1 MMVDFSKWE
10 EAWKSYS
17 PSNNATPGS
26 PAYICNEIGM
36 TLAIVAAVSVLAV
49 TVYAYA
55 TGEDIEHGKTSHI
68 IMCMFSLAIVGVILM
83 FMSEQLPSH
92 STSSTKPP
100 TLSKQIERTWDL
112 DALDGCKRIGGEG
125 VFDGEDLPD
134 SRLKDGNWDCV
145 AHSDK
150 HTQHVTVYI
159 KGDKVGLYDIGGDA
173 LKTKEEK

>member
-1 MMVDFSKWE
+1 
-10 EAWKSYS
+10 
-17 PSNNATPGS
+17 
-26 PAYICNEIGM
+26 M
-36 TLAIVAAVSVLAV
+36 TLAMVAAVLVLAV

-100 TLSKQIERTWDL
+100 TLSQQIERTWNL
-112 DALDGCKRIGGEG
+112 DALDDCKRTGSENDFP
-125 VFDGEDLPD
+125 VFGDLPD

>member
-1 MMVDFSKWE
+1 MVNFSKWV
-10 EAWKSYS
+10 EAWSAYS
-17 PSNNATPGS
+17 PSHKITPGS

-36 TLAIVAAVSVLAV
+36 TLAIVAAVLALAV

-134 SRLKDGNWDCV
+134 SRLKDGNWDCI
-145 AHSDK
+145 ASTDE
-150 HTQHVTVYI
+150 HTQHVLVHI
-159 KGDKVGLYDIGGDA
+159 KGDKVGLYKADGKA
-173 LKTKEEK
+173 LAANGKE